1 MAATYE
7 QLPGNLGLSFRRGDY
22 VSTLIDFDPTSF
34 TGQTM
39 SASIVSVVTGE
50 TVAPVSVAFAN
61 ASAGQVNV
69 SLSADAT
76 SALAAGTYRWTLKS
90 TDGTAVRTYLAG
102 YVEVSG

>member
-1 MAATYE
+1 MATYE

-22 VSTLIDFDPTSF
+22 VSTTIDFDPTSF

-39 SASIVSVVTGE
+39 TASIVSVVSGA
-50 TVAPVSVAFAN
+50 TVAPITVAFAN

-69 SLSADAT
+69 SLSKDDT
-76 SALAAGTYRWTLKS
+76 NALAAGTYRWTLRA

>member
-1 MAATYE
+1 MPTYE
-7 QLPGNLGLSFRRGDY
+7 QLPGSLGLSFRRGDF

-39 SASIVSVVTGE
+39 SASIVSVVSGE
-50 TVAPVSVAFAN
+50 TVAPITVAFAN

-69 SLSADAT
+69 SLSQSAT
-76 SALAAGTYRWTLKS
+76 AVLAAGTYRWQLRA
-90 TDGTAVRTYLAG
+90 TDGTATRTYLAG

>member
-1 MAATYE
+1 MATYE

-22 VSTLIDFDPTSF
+22 VSTTIDFDPTSF

-39 SASIVSVVTGE
+39 SASIVSIVSGDA
-50 TVAPVSVAFAN
+50 VAPVTVAFAN

-69 SLSADAT
+69 SLSKDDT
-76 SALAAGTYRWTLKS
+76 QSLAVGTYRWALQA

>member
-1 MAATYE
+1 MATYE

-22 VSTLIDFDPTSF
+22 VSTTIDFDPTSF

-39 SASIVSVVTGE
+39 TASIVSIVSGDI
-50 TVAPVSVAFAN
+50 VAPVTVAFAN
-61 ASAGQVNV
+61 ASTGQVNV
-69 SLSADAT
+69 SLSKDDT
-76 SALAAGTYRWTLKS
+76 TALAVGTYRWTLRA